1 MLVQAHVTLAK
12 HDVATDDEIDITFT
26 KTLDLDFLC
35 ADILV
40 TDEAAGETFE
50 FQIETLSVRAHKPA
64 TGLVSPHVS
73 VMSYIIE
80 WTEQL
85 EATLRKMGWTDGK
98 EENPV

>member
-35 ADILV
+35 
-40 TDEAAGETFE
+40 TDALIIDEGAGETVE
-50 FQIETLSVRAHKPA
+50 FQVQQVIVRTHKHA
-64 TGLVSPHVS
+64 TGLVPPHVS
-73 VMSYIIE
+73 AMSYTIE

-85 EATLRKMGWTDGK
+85 EATLKKMGWTDGK